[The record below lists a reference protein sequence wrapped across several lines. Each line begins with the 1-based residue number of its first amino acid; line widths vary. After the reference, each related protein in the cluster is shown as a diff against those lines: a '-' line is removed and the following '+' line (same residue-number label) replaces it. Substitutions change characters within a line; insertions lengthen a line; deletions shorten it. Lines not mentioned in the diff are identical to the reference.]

1 MEESTIIVDG
11 VKMTMTE
18 FNATYRKEKKAKKK
32 KKATK
37 VSDTNTKEISA
48 VAEQIEKLLKPMTTL
63 KSIQVYKSHAYRSWG
78 KIANE
83 ILAHKGI
90 SKPMATYSVKY
101 GELNALLAEI
111 QKMAKRNERA
121 AYQYVEKMAW
131 KLDDMKEDIKSLM
144 KGVEESGVCERFKDH
159 EAIYGAGRQL
169 GLATV
174 VIKCLKTIGEME
186 DVIGTLQKIADEG
199 VDVMNEGAHM
209 SPRARARCWA

>member
-1 MEESTIIVDG
+1 MEESTIIIDG

-18 FNATYRKEKKAKKK
+18 FNNTYRKEKKANNK

-37 VSDTNTKEISA
+37 LSDTNTKEISA
-48 VAEQIEKLLKPMTTL
+48 VAEQIEKLLKPMTAL

-90 SKPMATYSVKY
+90 SKPMATYCVKY
-101 GELNALLAEI
+101 SELNALLAEI

-131 KLDDMKEDIKSLM
+131 KLDDMNVSKTM
-144 KGVEESGVCERFKDH
+144 KPFMV
-159 EAIYGAGRQL
+159 L
-169 GLATV
+169 
-174 VIKCLKTIGEME
+174 
-186 DVIGTLQKIADEG
+186 DVNLDLPQ
-199 VDVMNEGAHM
+199 
-209 SPRARARCWA
+209 WL